1 MGNGWSTIGCTIE
14 PTNPLTETSVT
25 PSNSR
30 SMPSNTSKKSSRD
43 TCFGTTHRV
52 SISEPGPCTPKRYE
66 PKVKILPPAAL
77 AAVSDSPRFRETW
90 YTKFLTSAAT
100 RPRTA
105 SLRKGQDD
113 LSALC
118 CVIGSSTKCG
128 GNPDRTSFELR
139 LRFQRSSDFVVPP

>member
-1 MGNGWSTIGCTIE
+1 MVRDRLYNR
-14 PTNPLTETSVT
+14 TNALTETSVT

-30 SMPSNTSKKSSRD
+30 SMPSNTSKKSSRN

-52 SISEPGPCTPKRYE
+52 SISELGPCTPKRYE

-77 AAVSDSPRFRETW
+77 AAASDSPRVKETW
-90 YTKFLTSAAT
+90 YTNFLTSAAT

-105 SLRKGQDD
+105 SLRKAKTI
-113 LSALC
+113 SAFS
-118 CVIGSSTKCG
+118 VVATNRSSTEVIKLR
-128 GNPDRTSFELR
+128 GNLDRTSFELP